1 MGFKKHPNGLAFM
14 KKTRFR
20 STWIQ
25 SK

>member
-14 KKTRFR
+14 KKTRFC